1 MQGNL
6 LLVDPKRKR
15 VDIALALR
23 SRGICFF
30 ELRAARIFFNDLF
43 CARQFVGRTR
53 EDVLTKRLPCA
64 QGGFVF
70 SRSELRA
77 FFFMTVFCAR
87 QFVRRNTW
95 GLFFFG
101 HVQFHLNLVCS
112 RPSCAEDHSDRNL
125 VCGRPSCAQECFF

>member
-1 MQGNL
+1 
-6 LLVDPKRKR
+6 VDPKRKR

-95 GLFFFG
+95 GLIFFG
-101 HVQFHLNLVCS
+101 HVQLWAGPLS
-112 RPSCAEDHSDRNL
+112 SEL
-125 VCGRPSCAQECFF
+125 GLQQAQLRGGPL